1 MSLNEIKIPKNMNY
15 QKEEFESKNLDHLG
29 IIAGIIDEIEIVE
42 KINEIFL
49 VDSREKVNTGE
60 VVKAIILNGLGF
72 VSRPLYLFPDFFQ
85 DKAIEHLIKEGIKAS
100 DLNDDKIGRVMDKL
114 YKHGLTKLFL
124 IIALEVVRKFG
135 IKTKYSHLDSSSLH
149 LHGEYKNCLNNEDKE
164 QGINKENPINITQG
178 YSRDHRPDLK
188 QCILDLIVSS
198 DGDIP
203 LFFRGASGNESD
215 KAVFAHILVEY
226 SKQIDFDSIMVADS
240 ALYSE
245 NNLKLMVNMNWI
257 SRVPLSI
264 KKAKNLVKAPI
275 IKELKPSDT
284 KGYSYQEEK
293 VFYGGIEQRWLLVE
307 STERKKADLKKLS
320 EKILE
325 ELMKTNKQLVK
336 LEKEEFNQK
345 SLAELKIKDLVDK
358 LKYHQISDI
367 EITEKLNK
375 AQTVVYQVKGKLIE
389 NQELI
394 KKHENSCGRFILA
407 TNILDTTKLA
417 PTEILR
423 IYKEQ
428 QSTERGFRFIK
439 DPLFFADSLFVKNPE
454 RVETMMMLMALC
466 LLVYNLGQRQL
477 RIALKTQKATVKN
490 QLNKPTESPTL
501 RWIFQCFQGIHILI
515 TQGVDRILNL
525 TNEHCR
531 ILQFLP
537 NSCQKYYLLC

>member
-1 MSLNEIKIPKNMNY
+1 MNY
-15 QKEEFESKNLDHLG
+15 QKEEIESKNIDHLG
-29 IIAGIIDEIEIVE
+29 IIAGIIDEIGIVE

-49 VDSREKVNTGE
+49 IDSREKVNTGE

-72 VSRPLYLFPDFFQ
+72 VSRPLYLFPEFFK
-85 DKAIEHLIKEGIKAS
+85 DKAIENLIGDGIKAS

-114 YKHGLTKLFL
+114 YKYGLTKLFL
-124 IIALEVVRKFG
+124 IIALSVVKKYE
-135 IKTKYSHLDSSSLH
+135 IETKYSHLDSTSLH
-149 LHGEYKNCLNNEDKE
+149 LHGEYNSLNNPDKE
-164 QGINKENPINITQG
+164 PGISRENPINITQG

-226 SKQIDFDSIMVADS
+226 SKQIDFESVMVADS

-245 NNLKLMVNMNWI
+245 NNLKLMSNMKWI

-264 KKAKNLVKAPI
+264 KKAKNLVKAFI
-275 IKELKPSDT
+275 NKDLKASEIKE
-284 KGYSYQEEK
+284 YSYLEEQ
-293 VFYGGIEQRWLLVE
+293 VCYAGIEQRWLLVE
-307 STERKKADLKKLS
+307 SAERKKSDLNKLDKK
-320 EKILE
+320 IQE
-325 ELMKTNKQLVK
+325 EFLKTKKQVAK
-336 LEKEEFNQK
+336 LEQEEFADK
-345 SLAELKIKDLVDK
+345 SLAELKIKEITAK
-358 LKYHQISDI
+358 LKYHQISDL
-367 EITEKLNK
+367 EITEALNK
-375 AQTVVYQVKGKLIE
+375 GKTAVYRVRCKLRE

-394 KKHENSCGRFILA
+394 TQQQNSCGRFILA
-407 TNILDTTKLA
+407 TNILDTTELESV
-417 PTEILR
+417 EILK

-477 RIALKTQKATVKN
+477 RMSLKAQKSTVKN

-501 RWIFQCFQGIHILI
+501 RWVFQCFQGIHLLMI
-515 TQGVDRILNL
+515 QGVQRILNL
-525 TNEHCR
+525 TDSHFH

-537 NSCQKYYLLC
+537 TACQKYYLLS